1 MALYNETLRQNPLKS
16 RRDYEQALLTILA
29 PVYHIIETEKTPGR
43 VHLGDSGSVYEQSRR
58 DIEGFMRTLWG
69 VGPLCSTRER
79 AQQHQH
85 YFDMACQ
92 GILAGTDPDSK
103 FYWGQ
108 LHPYDQLFVEMG
120 SLATMLTLTKD
131 FFWDELTAVDQ
142 QHIFTWLNQ
151 INQYKIPDTNWLF
164 FRVLVNNFLIQ
175 AGLLTDQTAIERDL
189 GKLDEFYLADGWY
202 FDGYPNQIDYYI
214 PFGMQYYGVLYSILG
229 RNQHDPHLQI
239 FQKRASQFAATFKN
253 WFVNSGASLPFGR
266 SLTYRFAQS
275 SFWAVSAFAKLP
287 LNQVSLGE
295 QKYLL
300 LQNMRHWFS
309 KPIFSDSGLL
319 TIGYMYPNLVMA
331 EGYNAPGSPYWVLK
345 NFIVLALPDDDEFW
359 QAAEVQPKF
368 VERTVN
374 PYSRMLMIHDA
385 AGDELQAFTAGQHSH
400 EHAHGESKYE
410 KYVYSTTFGFSVKKG
425 DMLVHQGAFDN
436 TLALSD
442 NGLGYQTA
450 FGYQDYQ
457 VHEKYVYSLWQ
468 PWPDVQIKNFIIPC
482 YPWHF
487 RIHLIESGRKLFYVE
502 GSFSAPVDGQAI
514 ATIQG
519 SFYDSSV
526 GTIGIVDLH
535 NSSETKLELPEPNT
549 NLCYARTI
557 LPILKGE
564 LPSGKQVLLNACLG
578 AAGQH
583 DLTTLPE
590 ITARLDHDIF
600 YGQIGDHK
608 VVVPLAELN
617 EV

>member
-1 MALYNETLRQNPLKS
+1 MTAYNKELQQNPLKT
-16 RRDYEQALLTILA
+16 RADYEQALLTILA

-69 VGPLCSTRER
+69 VGPLCSTPER
-79 AQQHQH
+79 AQQHQ
-85 YFDMACQ
+85 YYYDLACQ
-92 GILAGTDPDSK
+92 GILAGVNPESE
-103 FYWGQ
+103 FYWGE

-131 FFWDELTAVDQ
+131 FFWDELTATDQ

-164 FRVLVNNFLIQ
+164 FRVLVNNFFEQ
-175 AGLLTDQTAIERDL
+175 AGLLTDSTAIDRDL
-189 GKLDEFYLADGWY
+189 AKLDSFYLNDGWY

-214 PFGMQYYGVLYSILG
+214 PFGMQYYGVLYAVLG
-229 RNQHDPHLQI
+229 QQSGNPHLQL
-239 FQKRASQFAATFKN
+239 FRDRASQFAATFKN
-253 WFVNSGASLPFGR
+253 WFVNSGAALPFGR

-275 SFWAVSAFAKLP
+275 GFWAVSAFAKLA
-287 LNQVSLGE
+287 LNGVTLGE

-331 EGYNAPGSPYWVLK
+331 EGYNAPGSPYWALK
-345 NFIVLALPDDDEFW
+345 NFIALALPDDDEFW

-368 VERTVN
+368 VEQTVN
-374 PYSRMLMIHDA
+374 PYSRMLMIHDP

-442 NGLGYQTA
+442 NGFGYQTA

-457 VHEKYVYSLWQ
+457 VHEQYVYSLWQ
-468 PWPDVQIKNFIIPC
+468 PWPDVKIKNFIIPC

-487 RIHLIESGRKLFYVE
+487 RVHVIETGRTLNYVE

-514 ATIQG
+514 ETNQG

-526 GTIGIVDLH
+526 GTIGIVDL
-535 NSSETKLELPEPNT
+535 NGNSETKLELPEPNT

-557 LPILKGE
+557 LPILRGQ
-564 LPSGKQVLLNACLG
+564 LASGKHILFSACLG
-578 AAGQH
+578 AANEHKFAG
-583 DLTTLPE
+583 LPE
-590 ITARLDHDIF
+590 IKATLSGNIF
-600 YGQIGDHK
+600 HGRIGQAVFLI
-608 VVVPLAELN
+608 PLAEI
-617 EV
+617 